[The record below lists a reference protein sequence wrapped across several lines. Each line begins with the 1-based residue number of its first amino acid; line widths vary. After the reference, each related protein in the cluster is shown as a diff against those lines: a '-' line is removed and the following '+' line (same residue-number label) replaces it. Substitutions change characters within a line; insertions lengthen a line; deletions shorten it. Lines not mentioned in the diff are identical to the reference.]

1 MRKVLVTQGKG
12 GGPKTA
18 TARNLAVAAAMAGK
32 RVATLDTD
40 PQGSL
45 TYWHSRRPQEAT
57 PIEADQVPLPRIGGA
72 PVPIAGIDLLI
83 IDTPTAVEF
92 FPEAT
97 AILFDCADLVLV
109 PVRPG
114 PEDLVSMEGMMPYIR
129 SRRRPTRLLLSQT
142 TRSRDTAEARERI
155 RDFGAVVPV
164 EIPHLQEVPRT
175 FTLGL
180 GTAEISGTR
189 TGPLF
194 TDLWTYIAAELGT
207 TP

>member
-18 TARNLAVAAAMAGK
+18 TARNLAVAAAVAGQ

-57 PIEADQVPLPRIGGA
+57 PIEADQVPLPRIVGA
-72 PVPIAGIDLLI
+72 PMPIAGIDLLI

-142 TRSRDTAEARERI
+142 SRSRQTADARERI
-155 RDFGAVVPV
+155 KDFGAPAPV
-164 EIPHLQEVPRT
+164 EIPHLAEVPASFSRS
-175 FTLGL
+175 L
-180 GTAEISGTR
+180 GTVEISGTR

-194 TDLWTYIAAELGT
+194 SDLWTYVADTMGVT
-207 TP
+207 R

>member
-1 MRKVLVTQGKG
+1 MKTLLITQGKG

-18 TARNLAVAAAMAGK
+18 TARNVAVAAAVAGL
-32 RVATLDTD
+32 RVGLLDTD
-40 PQGSL
+40 PQGTL
-45 TYWHSRRPQEAT
+45 THWHGLRPAEAT
-57 PIEADQVPLPRIGGA
+57 PLLLEQVPLPRITGR
-72 PVPIAGIDLLI
+72 PVPVEGIDLLI

-97 AILFDCADLVLV
+97 QALFSAADLVLV

-114 PEDLVSMEGMMPYIR
+114 PEDLVSMEGMMPYIH

-142 TRSRDTAEARERI
+142 TRSRQTADARERI
-155 RDFGAVVPV
+155 KGFGAPAPV
-164 EIPHLQEVPRT
+164 EIPHLAEVPASFSR
-175 FTLGL
+175 GL

-194 TDLWTYIAAELGT
+194 SDLWTYVADTMGMT
-207 TP
+207 R